1 MPDAS
6 PSPPFLRETWDRMA
20 ADYHNEEDPRFAP
33 AVDHVIASAGLRPGD
48 AVLDLGTGTGSVAL
62 KVAQAVGPAGTVLAV
77 DISPEMLRVATSR
90 AAATGVTNIAFRE
103 GSAESIPADDAS
115 ADAIASS
122 LCLMFVPDRAA
133 AARECARVLKPGGR
147 FSAGVFG
154 PLERAD
160 LPRLQAIIGR
170 FAEQKPPPGIGPCA
184 LADPA
189 EFLGQLASAGIEAS
203 VERTSFEF
211 TFPDFETAYAATM
224 RITAGKIAPELEPQV
239 RAAIQSEMWPD
250 PASPRVMRQELVLIT
265 GRRR

>member
-1 MPDAS
+1 MPDPS
-6 PSPPFLRETWDRMA
+6 PSAPFLRQTWDRMA
-20 ADYHNEEDPRFAP
+20 ADYHQEEDPRFAP
-33 AVDHVIASAGLRPGD
+33 AVAHVVDGAQLRPGD

-62 KVAQAVGPAGTVLAV
+62 KAAQAVGPGGSVFAI
-77 DISPEMLRVATSR
+77 DISPEMLRVAMSR
-90 AAATGVTNIAFRE
+90 AAGTGVANVAFRE
-103 GSAESIPADDAS
+103 GSAEAIPADDAS

-154 PLERAD
+154 PPERAD
-160 LPRLQAIIGR
+160 LPRLQSIIGR

-189 EFLGQLASAGIEAS
+189 EFLGQLAAAGIDAT
-203 VERTSFEF
+203 VGRATFEF

-224 RITAGKIAPELEPQV
+224 RIMAGKIAPEAEPQI

-265 GRRR
+265 GRRV